1 MGCFLGCFRIK
12 DDSSRRCH
20 LFSNPCFWKKR
31 ELLSD
36 RKQYASVDSS
46 EGKGAPYDKAG
57 LEILEENCDGDDSD
71 YGKLRQEAKFLK
83 TCGAILETPIEI
95 RKASVLQSV
104 ASDPC
109 CKTINWDQQLDST
122 DDFPTKAPEIVTFEE
137 VNPKSCQLEE
147 TDDAIKKVVRF
158 QNSAV
163 EKKARVEESDIS
175 PEVECQMQA
184 HGSGSPYP
192 TPLNLIDG
200 LQTPGTIYPPKSENF
215 RTGRIKTQFV
225 FGVPDR
231 PRRPIE
237 LNVLCE
243 DRENTEDVN
252 GHSAKNETESS
263 VNSGKEQSHSYNSP
277 HVDRPI
283 IGTAAAHWSGE
294 DPSHISPKQ
303 WDGKGIPNS
312 TTKYKEDQRVSWH
325 ATPFE
330 VRLDKALSDEK
341 VYPQRNVDGRLMEL
355 EDEGRG

>member
-12 DDSSRRCH
+12 DDRSRRCH
-20 LFSNPCFWKKR
+20 LFSNSCSWKKK
-31 ELLSD
+31 EVLSD
-36 RKQYASVDSS
+36 RKQYASVGSC
-46 EGKGAPYDKAG
+46 EGKNSPCDKAG
-57 LEILEENCDGDDSD
+57 LENLEENFDADDTD
-71 YGKLRQEAKFLK
+71 YDKLRQEAKFLK

-137 VNPKSCQLEE
+137 VKPKSCQREE
-147 TDDAIKKVVRF
+147 TDDTIKKVVRF
-158 QNSAV
+158 QNSTV
-163 EKKARVEESDIS
+163 EKNTRVEESDIS

-184 HGSGSPYP
+184 PGTIYGSGSPYP

-225 FGVPDR
+225 FGVPD
-231 PRRPIE
+231 PSRRSFE
-237 LNVLCE
+237 LETKNTM
-243 DRENTEDVN
+243 DSRE
-252 GHSAKNETESS
+252 
-263 VNSGKEQSHSYNSP
+263 EQSHSDNSP
-277 HVDRPI
+277 RVDRPI

-294 DPSHISPKQ
+294 DSSRISPRQ
-303 WDGKGIPNS
+303 WDGNGIPNS

-341 VYPQRNVDGRLMEL
+341 VYPQRFVSQYLIVMMPFL
-355 EDEGRG
+355 SFH

>member
-1 MGCFLGCFRIK
+1 MKISAVEEGALRSVLFDISTSFGDTL
-12 DDSSRRCH
+12 SRFIAH
-20 LFSNPCFWKKR
+20 I
-31 ELLSD
+31 D
-36 RKQYASVDSS
+36 R
-46 EGKGAPYDKAG
+46 
-57 LEILEENCDGDDSD
+57 
-71 YGKLRQEAKFLK
+71 AKFLK

-109 CKTINWDQQLDST
+109 CKTINWDQQLDSI

-137 VNPKSCQLEE
+137 VKPKSCQREE
-147 TDDAIKKVVRF
+147 TDDTIKKVVRF
-158 QNSAV
+158 QNSTV
-163 EKKARVEESDIS
+163 EKKTGVEESDIS

-184 HGSGSPYP
+184 PGIIYGSGSPYP

-215 RTGRIKTQFV
+215 RIGRIKTQFV
-225 FGVPDR
+225 FGVPD
-231 PRRPIE
+231 PSRRSFE
-237 LNVLCE
+237 LETKNTM
-243 DRENTEDVN
+243 DSRE
-252 GHSAKNETESS
+252 
-263 VNSGKEQSHSYNSP
+263 EQSHSDNSP

-294 DPSHISPKQ
+294 DSSRISPRQ
-303 WDGKGIPNS
+303 WDGNGIPNS

-341 VYPQRNVDGRLMEL
+341 NFLLSPTLPFSKMYSLRRHTNTNSLLFP
-355 EDEGRG
+355 